1 MSESKTPVPG
11 NSPKSTDK
19 PNKKLDAKAQSKTVK
34 QPSNKS
40 AVWLLWALAAL
51 AFIAAIAFFQYR
63 VETLIKQNSA
73 LGSHVQLLDSQ
84 YKSQLSK
91 SIEQDQ
97 ALKQFVSMNK
107 KLNFMQQTI
116 NQIPGARK
124 EDWKLAE
131 VEYLLRLANQRVTLQ
146 QEPIGAR
153 ALFDAANKIL
163 ATLDDP
169 AFLMVRETIAN
180 EMLLLGQDKKI
191 DRQGIYTQIQ
201 AIKANIHDDILP
213 PTEFVNTQ
221 ILIDEAV
228 KDESF
233 WAQLKSLVSLKR
245 ADAPFAAPLNIQQYQ
260 LLEHS
265 LLLML
270 EQAQWALLKADQT
283 LYNASL
289 NNAVQWI
296 EARLRHQK
304 AATLI
309 SEITKVKNQDIK
321 LALPDVSH
329 SLRLLRQTLSDRT
342 HRPNIVAPT
351 NSVTPAFPKVVPTKK
366 KQPEQV

>member
-11 NSPKSTDK
+11 NSPKSADK
-19 PNKKLDAKAQSKTVK
+19 SNKKLDAKAQNKAVK
-34 QPSNKS
+34 QPTNKNAS
-40 AVWLLWALAAL
+40 WILWTLVAI

-73 LGSHVQLLDSQ
+73 LDNHVQLLDSQ

-107 KLNFMQQTI
+107 KLSFMQQTI

-131 VEYLLRLANQRVTLQ
+131 VEYLLRLANQRATLQ

-180 EMLLLGQDKKI
+180 EILLLGQDKKI

-201 AIKANIHDDILP
+201 AIKANIHEDILP
-213 PTEFVNTQ
+213 PTEFINTPTVV
-221 ILIDEAV
+221 DEAA
-228 KDESF
+228 KDESI

-245 ADAPFAAPLNIQQYQ
+245 ADSPFAAPLNIQQYQ

-283 LYNASL
+283 LYEASL

-296 EARLRHQK
+296 ESRLRHQK

-309 SEITKVKNQDIK
+309 DEIVKIKSQNIK
-321 LALPDVSH
+321 LVIPDVSH

-351 NSVTPAFPKVVPTKK
+351 NSNKPSLPKVVPAKK
-366 KQPEQV
+366 KQPEQA